1 VATVNATPLVELPEA
16 DLTGQSSPIF
26 EGAEFRGV
34 GEYFDETAGDASEK
48 AAWGVVGEAAAKHLQ
63 NVLGGLDRVDQ
74 ASQIRTRWGSG
85 GDGP

>member
-1 VATVNATPLVELPEA
+1 LR
-16 DLTGQSSPIF
+16 
-26 EGAEFRGV
+26 GAEFRGV

-85 GDGP
+85 GDGERVASVWGERGPSGTRAGDPVG